1 MGGGLFFH
9 GLLDTH
15 QNLTL
20 SRDTSLLYV
29 DLNTDFFFLSRY
41 SNWIPR
47 ANCQALTPLWDSA
60 VHAS

>member
-29 DLNTDFFFLSRY
+29 DLNTDFFFCLVT
-41 SNWIPR
+41 
-47 ANCQALTPLWDSA
+47 LTGFLEPIARL
-60 VHAS
+60 